1 MRNTLSLFFC
11 LMLLVSC
18 GSADVEVVS
27 AEPVTDPEPTVEVAV
42 EPEPTVE
49 VELTQEALE
58 EEVPV
63 KVDEPVK
70 VNPTETESE
79 KPVEEARSIDGPR
92 VRARPRAVSS
102 ARTPRAGGRPSS
114 ARARPRCRLPTGR
127 RRLRRVPRAPPTQH
141 QPP

>member
-18 GSADVEVVS
+18 GSADVEVAS
-27 AEPVTDPEPTVEVAV
+27 AEPVTEPEPTVEVAV

-58 EEVPV
+58 EEGPV

-70 VNPTETESE
+70 DNPTQTESE
-79 KPVEEARSIDGPR
+79 KPVEEARSIEEMRDEVHELLDEITEADDTVTISFSMQVDNPI
-92 VRARPRAVSS
+92 AVK
-102 ARTPRAGGRPSS
+102 
-114 ARARPRCRLPTGR
+114 
-127 RRLRRVPRAPPTQH
+127 
-141 QPP
+141 

>member
-18 GSADVEVVS
+18 GSA
-27 AEPVTDPEPTVEVAV
+27 
-42 EPEPTVE
+42 
-49 VELTQEALE
+49 

-79 KPVEEARSIDGPR
+79 KPVEEARSIEEMRDEVHELLDEITEADDTVTISFSMQVDNPI
-92 VRARPRAVSS
+92 AVK
-102 ARTPRAGGRPSS
+102 
-114 ARARPRCRLPTGR
+114 
-127 RRLRRVPRAPPTQH
+127 
-141 QPP
+141 

>member
-27 AEPVTDPEPTVEVAV
+27 SEPVTELKTTVGVAVKPEPTVEL
-42 EPEPTVE
+42 EP
-49 VELTQEALE
+49 TQEALE

-70 VNPTETESE
+70 VNPAETESE
-79 KPVEEARSIDGPR
+79 KPVEEARSIEEMRDEVHVLLDEITEADDTVSISFSMQVDNPI
-92 VRARPRAVSS
+92 AVK
-102 ARTPRAGGRPSS
+102 
-114 ARARPRCRLPTGR
+114 
-127 RRLRRVPRAPPTQH
+127 
-141 QPP
+141 